1 MAVTR
6 RIPLAAAA
14 LVSVLALSACGSVS
28 SAVDSAQNAV
38 DSAQGVVDQAAGLAS
53 VATEIASACA
63 AAQAAWIP
71 GVSTADAE
79 AALADAADSLRGA
92 LDSSPVEVPGAG
104 AVRDALD
111 GAQQALR
118 SDTEAFGLSQDTLR
132 TACAVFT
139 AGG

>member
-1 MAVTR
+1 VAVTR

-79 AALADAADSLRGA
+79 AAR
-92 LDSSPVEVPGAG
+92 P
-104 AVRDALD
+104 
-111 GAQQALR
+111 
-118 SDTEAFGLSQDTLR
+118 
-132 TACAVFT
+132 
-139 AGG
+139 